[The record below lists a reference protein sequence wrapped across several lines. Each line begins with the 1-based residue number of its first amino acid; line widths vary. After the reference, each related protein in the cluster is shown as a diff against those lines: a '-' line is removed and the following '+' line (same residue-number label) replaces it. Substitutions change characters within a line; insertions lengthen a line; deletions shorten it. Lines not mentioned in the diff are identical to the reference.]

1 MHLTRENVKTDFS
14 RHFAWYISGLSL
26 LFSAIVFLFYS
37 SSLSPLFPAYS
48 YDAMNRDS
56 EFYLW
61 TGLEI
66 LEGKK
71 PYIDFYDH
79 KGPLVFYL
87 NALGMA
93 MGGRYGMG
101 LLLAIA
107 HFVTSFFLLLLIY
120 KKTKKISRVFFAS
133 ALLLL
138 LYGTNGSGN
147 QNGDIAAPLCSLS
160 LYFFF
165 SAFGRKADSPYWYL
179 SLACAGCEVSVSL
192 FARPSDAIFGSA
204 VCLAYFVC
212 WCCNRKTWG
221 IRLLWGILSALAG
234 FVFLSAVFAGIFF
247 SLGVLEP
254 YFRAVFGD
262 SNGYLFRLSP
272 KDAVYSRLIVCAY
285 LILSLL
291 SFLFIRKRLS
301 EEEKLPVLVQ
311 FVLAMTN
318 GALQLLIAKY
328 PQYWISMFP
337 LIVYQVVHDVGFFW
351 GDKNERPSHAVSYGT
366 IAALTVAL
374 GLAVYYPAF
383 YHASNLIYYSASSNG
398 KIRDEIEEVIPKEDL
413 KEKDR
418 VYYLNTSAAALW
430 NYDSQ
435 NSCPYQTM
443 QSWHSRFKPEVE
455 ESVTSYLSSVR
466 PEYVVKE
473 NDKDEGDYTFLT
485 YLYAHYVEE
494 DPSPEHDSPI
504 VTVYR
509 YVG

>member
-1 MHLTRENVKTDFS
+1 
-14 RHFAWYISGLSL
+14 
-26 LFSAIVFLFYS
+26 
-37 SSLSPLFPAYS
+37 
-48 YDAMNRDS
+48 MNRDS

-79 KGPLVFYL
+79 KDPLVFYL

-101 LLLAIA
+101 LLLAIS

-147 QNGDIAAPLCSLS
+147 QNGDIAAL
-160 LYFFF
+160 
-165 SAFGRKADSPYWYL
+165 R
-179 SLACAGCEVSVSL
+179 
-192 FARPSDAIFGSA
+192 
-204 VCLAYFVC
+204 
-212 WCCNRKTWG
+212 
-221 IRLLWGILSALAG
+221 
-234 FVFLSAVFAGIFF
+234 
-247 SLGVLEP
+247 
-254 YFRAVFGD
+254 
-262 SNGYLFRLSP
+262 
-272 KDAVYSRLIVCAY
+272 
-285 LILSLL
+285 
-291 SFLFIRKRLS
+291 
-301 EEEKLPVLVQ
+301 
-311 FVLAMTN
+311 
-318 GALQLLIAKY
+318 
-328 PQYWISMFP
+328 
-337 LIVYQVVHDVGFFW
+337 
-351 GDKNERPSHAVSYGT
+351 
-366 IAALTVAL
+366 VAL

-383 YHASNLIYYSASSNG
+383 YHASNLIYYSASSNE
-398 KIRDEIEEVIPKEDL
+398 KIRNEIEEVIPKEDL

-418 VYYLNTSAAALW
+418 VYYLNTSAAALLT
-430 NYDSQ
+430 YDRQ

-485 YLYAHYVEE
+485 YSYDHYVEE